1 MADTNIRE
9 FTKRIEKHPVLMK
22 RFDQLLSLVEN
33 SEGDI
38 KKASEVEL
46 RVIKELRQMG
56 NELLVSWGEHCIDGL
71 SEGSEISEGSSRVGK
86 KNSGGIAR
94 MEKSI

>member
-56 NELLVSWGEHCIDGL
+56 NELLVSWENTVL
-71 SEGSEISEGSSRVGK
+71 MVV
-86 KNSGGIAR
+86 
-94 MEKSI
+94 